1 MQRKN
6 KANEKLIDGSKL
18 KIAIV
23 VAKFNADITEKMLQG
38 ALEVLRINKVK
49 KNNIEIVWVPGAY
62 EIPLACQKLAQKK
75 KYDGLV
81 AIGCV
86 IKGDTDHY
94 YYISQEVSRGIMD
107 VMLKFSLPIGFG
119 VITVNNLKQA
129 KDRANEK
136 CNKGKEATEAVL
148 DMTYAVPFKSIVR

>member
-6 KANEKLIDGSKL
+6 KETKKIFDGSKI

-23 VAKFNADITEKMLQG
+23 MAKFNADITEKMLQG
-38 ALEVLRINKVK
+38 ALDTLQINKVK
-49 KNNIEIVWVPGAY
+49 KNNIEIVRVPGAY
-62 EIPLACQKLAQKK
+62 EIPLACQKLAQSK
-75 KYDGLV
+75 KYDCLV

-129 KDRANEK
+129 KDRSNER

-148 DMTYAVPFKSIVR
+148 EMIAKF